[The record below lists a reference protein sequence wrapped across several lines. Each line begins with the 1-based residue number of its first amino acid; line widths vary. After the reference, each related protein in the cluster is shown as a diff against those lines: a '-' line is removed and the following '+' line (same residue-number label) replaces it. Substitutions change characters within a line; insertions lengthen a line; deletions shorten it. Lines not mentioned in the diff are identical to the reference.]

1 MKSLFETLAPLC
13 ASAALLT
20 ACGGGV
26 PTPVNAAEVPA
37 AVDVKPSDAPPPAK
51 TGSPTTP
58 VESKTGGATAGT
70 TMTEAAPPASSS
82 AAQAPAAP
90 AKAAA
95 KPRKQVAVKKDAAA
109 SCGAGTCG

>member
-1 MKSLFETLAPLC
+1 MKSLLETLAPLC
-13 ASAALLT
+13 AGAALLS

-37 AVDVKPSDAPPPAK
+37 AVDVKPSESPAPVTTA
-51 TGSPTTP
+51 SPTKP

-70 TMTEAAPPASSS
+70 TTTVAAPPSSS
-82 AAQAPAAP
+82 SSPAAP

-95 KPRKQVAVKKDAAA
+95 APKPRKQVAVKKDAAA
-109 SCGAGTCG
+109 SCGAGTCA